1 MRHILAA
8 FLALACAGAALAPPA
23 IAENPPRNK
32 APTVAPQTGRANNV
46 NKGDCGHDFHLC
58 PK

>member
-8 FLALACAGAALAPPA
+8 FLALAWAGSALIPPAAAETTPRTKALA
-23 IAENPPRNK
+23 
-32 APTVAPQTGRANNV
+32 APQTGRANTV

>member
-1 MRHILAA
+1 MRYLLAA
-8 FLALACAGAALAPPA
+8 FLALACAGTALAPLA
-23 IAENPPRNK
+23 AAETPPRNK
-32 APTVAPQTGRANNV
+32 APKVVPQTGRPNNV